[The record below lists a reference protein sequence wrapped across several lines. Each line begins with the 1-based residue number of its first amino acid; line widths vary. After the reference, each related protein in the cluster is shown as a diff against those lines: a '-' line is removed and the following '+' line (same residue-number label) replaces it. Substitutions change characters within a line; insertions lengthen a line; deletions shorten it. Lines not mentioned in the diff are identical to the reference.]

1 MTTREKAHRL
11 LDKLSE
17 EELEAECERLQ
28 AAVAGEPAEDAWGDL
43 TAFRRTSSGS
53 LYRRLDEEEAKAG
66 FSWEKYR

>member
-11 LDKLSE
+11 LDELSE
-17 EELEAECERLQ
+17 EELEAEYERLR
-28 AAVAGEPAEDAWGDL
+28 AAVEREPADDRWGNL
-43 TAFRRTSSGS
+43 AAFRRTSSSS